1 MKTVQMLQTDLT
13 AKLAA
18 LGWLLRKVGPYLA
31 IEILMPGG
39 TLIALALFLYRRRN
53 AAPDGTT
60 LALRALAARAL
71 DQVREWGTRL
81 PAALRL
87 SAASQAARPYARLPM
102 RDRLLTVRALAR
114 VRASV

>member
-1 MKTVQMLQTDLT
+1 MKTVQMWQSDLT

-18 LGWLLRKVGPYLA
+18 LAWLLRKVGPYLA

-60 LALRALAARAL
+60 FALGALAARAL
-71 DQVREWGTRL
+71 D
-81 PAALRL
+81 ALRE
-87 SAASQAARPYARLPM
+87 RIGP
-102 RDRLLTVRALAR
+102 VRALARAPLVPVRMLAR

>member
-1 MKTVQMLQTDLT
+1 MKTVQMLQSDLT

-31 IEILMPGG
+31 IELLMPGG

-60 LALRALAARAL
+60 LALRALAERAL
-71 DQVREWGTRL
+71 DAVRSRIA
-81 PAALRL
+81 PVRAL
-87 SAASQAARPYARLPM
+87 ARVPIMPM
-102 RDRLLTVRALAR
+102 RALAR

>member
-18 LGWLLRKVGPYLA
+18 LVWLLRKVGPYLA

-39 TLIALALFLYRRRN
+39 TLIAIALLLYRRRN

-60 LALRALAARAL
+60 LALRALAERALHAVRARMTIARAL
-71 DQVREWGTRL
+71 CRTPML
-81 PAALRL
+81 P
-87 SAASQAARPYARLPM
+87 
-102 RDRLLTVRALAR
+102 VRALAR
-114 VRASV
+114 VRAIV

>member
-1 MKTVQMLQTDLT
+1 MKTVQMLQSDLT

-53 AAPDGTT
+53 AASDGTT
-60 LALRALAARAL
+60 LALQAMATRAL
-71 DQVREWGTRL
+71 QHVRHVT
-81 PAALRL
+81 A
-87 SAASQAARPYARLPM
+87 PM
-102 RDRLLTVRALAR
+102 RERLLPVRALAR
-114 VRASV
+114 VRATV